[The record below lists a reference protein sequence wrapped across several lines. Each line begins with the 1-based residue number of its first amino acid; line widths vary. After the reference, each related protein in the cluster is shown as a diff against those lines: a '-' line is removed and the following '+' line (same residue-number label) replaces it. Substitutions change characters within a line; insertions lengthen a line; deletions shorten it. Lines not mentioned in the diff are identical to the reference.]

1 MDFRLVTRQLG
12 LLLVVLSACMCLVT
26 LVELVSWS
34 TSQAAE
40 QMAVR
45 ALLTSAGIGAVVGL
59 GMWMSGR
66 QMGERFMGRREAMLL
81 VTLSWFLGGV
91 LSGLPYFLWHLF
103 GGTADAMHPFANP
116 IDCFYESISGLTTTG
131 ATVLTHIEQLPKAIL
146 LWREMTH
153 WLGGLG
159 IVVLFVAVLPSLG
172 VGGKR
177 LFNTEAPGPE
187 GEGVRPRIRE
197 TARMLWLIYLGLT
210 VAQTLLLWLCGQ
222 TLFDAICNTFGTLA
236 TGGFANYDASIG
248 HYDSWAVDLVITV
261 FMVIAGV
268 NFAVYYLLVKRRFR
282 EAWRDTQM
290 RVFVI
295 FLLVATGIIA
305 LTLWGHEITTTTG
318 DTRTVGLFGALRYAG
333 FQVASVNSDCG
344 FATADYDLWGFIPKA
359 LLMVG
364 MFFGGCVGSTS
375 GGLKIMRVIIIWKA
389 LWYELEKTF
398 RPTVVRTVRIGDQ
411 VVDSE
416 QLRSA
421 LMYAVVMVM
430 TLVAGTVVVK
440 LFEGHATDFVSAGT
454 ANLAAFCNCGPG
466 LGLVGPVNNYE
477 YLADGSKL
485 TLALMMV
492 LGRLEIFA
500 VAALL
505 LPGFWRAD

>member
-187 GEGVRPRIRE
+187 GEGVRP
-197 TARMLWLIYLGLT
+197 
-210 VAQTLLLWLCGQ
+210 
-222 TLFDAICNTFGTLA
+222 
-236 TGGFANYDASIG
+236 
-248 HYDSWAVDLVITV
+248 
-261 FMVIAGV
+261 
-268 NFAVYYLLVKRRFR
+268 
-282 EAWRDTQM
+282 M
-290 RVFVI
+290 R
-295 FLLVATGIIA
+295 
-305 LTLWGHEITTTTG
+305 
-318 DTRTVGLFGALRYAG
+318 
-333 FQVASVNSDCG
+333 
-344 FATADYDLWGFIPKA
+344 
-359 LLMVG
+359 
-364 MFFGGCVGSTS
+364 S
-375 GGLKIMRVIIIWKA
+375 GGM
-389 LWYELEKTF
+389 
-398 RPTVVRTVRIGDQ
+398 G
-411 VVDSE
+411 
-416 QLRSA
+416 RS
-421 LMYAVVMVM
+421 
-430 TLVAGTVVVK
+430 
-440 LFEGHATDFVSAGT
+440 
-454 ANLAAFCNCGPG
+454 
-466 LGLVGPVNNYE
+466 
-477 YLADGSKL
+477 
-485 TLALMMV
+485 
-492 LGRLEIFA
+492 
-500 VAALL
+500 
-505 LPGFWRAD
+505 